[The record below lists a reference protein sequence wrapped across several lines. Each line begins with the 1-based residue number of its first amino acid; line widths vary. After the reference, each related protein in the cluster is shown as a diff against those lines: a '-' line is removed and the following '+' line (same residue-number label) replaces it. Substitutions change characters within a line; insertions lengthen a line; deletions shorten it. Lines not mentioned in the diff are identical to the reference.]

1 MMSSPYHTLQKVRIY
16 YLLMMLEINSLFNLG
31 IKDLMFI
38 TSTTENSKGCFTA
51 KFDRN
56 WA

>member
-1 MMSSPYHTLQKVRIY
+1 
-16 YLLMMLEINSLFNLG
+16 MLEINSLFNLG